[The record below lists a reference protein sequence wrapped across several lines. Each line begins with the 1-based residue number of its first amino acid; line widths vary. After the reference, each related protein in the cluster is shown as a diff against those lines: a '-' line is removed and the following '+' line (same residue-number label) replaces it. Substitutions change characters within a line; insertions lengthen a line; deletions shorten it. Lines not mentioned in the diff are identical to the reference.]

1 MDWNITRSERRC
13 EPCEKI
19 FEEGDPYV
27 SALFDRDAAF
37 VRKDY
42 CTDCWDALEDRSG
55 VFSFWRARVPG
66 AGEDKKPM
74 LDESVVMDF
83 FLRLSGTDE
92 EKRLNF
98 RYFLALILMRKKL
111 LKFIDVRR
119 RDDKEYLVL
128 KRPREEQ
135 EHEVYNPQLDEE
147 QLEQVREDLSQ
158 ILEADV

>member
-1 MDWNITRSERRC
+1 MQARRLYSVECFPRFWSQVVFERHGSLVRIQS
-13 EPCEKI
+13 P
-19 FEEGDPYV
+19 GGSGTAARVPP
-27 SALFDRDAAF
+27 DRD
-37 VRKDY
+37 
-42 CTDCWDALEDRSG
+42 SG